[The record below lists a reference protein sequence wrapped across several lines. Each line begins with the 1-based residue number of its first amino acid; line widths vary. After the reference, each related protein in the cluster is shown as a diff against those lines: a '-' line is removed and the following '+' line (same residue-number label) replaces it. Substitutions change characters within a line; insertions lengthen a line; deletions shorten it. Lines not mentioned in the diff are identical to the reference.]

1 MVTTEED
8 LNLTNKVQ
16 NIFIKMELNIVIM
29 VLIIEDMMK
38 RGLIVVA

>member
-38 RGLIVVA
+38 RGLIIVA